1 MPLYVIY
8 PRKIHVRTRKK
19 FATVEIHTLYVIR
32 CKSVS
37 LTLKHAKRASVR
49 SQSDQTGYVVELKAP
64 CKRTQHCWPTTPNIV
79 GCYML
84 RPFAHLV
91 ACCWELLHPFAHHCQ
106 HGRNNSQH
114 CWPNNVGS
122 CCVRVQNKAAR
133 ILSLPLL
140 SKSKVATTRG
150 KIRRNNFIAVSNRS
164 LPAPHSIVV
173 IDSAAEK
180 MYPRSFFPEQTCF
193 SKSKRS
199 TVMLHLFRF

>member
-1 MPLYVIY
+1 MI
-8 PRKIHVRTRKK
+8 
-19 FATVEIHTLYVIR
+19 
-32 CKSVS
+32 
-37 LTLKHAKRASVR
+37 

-64 CKRTQHCWPTTPNIV
+64 CIRTQHCWPTTPNIV

-84 RPFAHLV
+84 RPFAPLV
-91 ACCWELLHPFAHHCQ
+91 ACCWGLLHPLAHHCQ

-133 ILSLPLL
+133 LLSLPLL
-140 SKSKVATTRG
+140 SKSKMATTRG
-150 KIRRNNFIAVSNRS
+150 KIRRNNYIAVSNRS

-173 IDSAAEK
+173 IDNAAEK
-180 MYPRSFFPEQTCF
+180 MYPCSFFPEQTCF
-193 SKSKRS
+193 SKSKKS

>member
-1 MPLYVIY
+1 MLFT
-8 PRKIHVRTRKK
+8 RVRFTWVLVKK
-19 FATVEIHTLYVIR
+19 FASVKIRTLYVIR

-37 LTLKHAKRASVR
+37 LTLKQAKRASMR
-49 SQSDQTGYVVELKAP
+49 SQSDQTGYVVGLKAP

-114 CWPNNVGS
+114 YWPNNVGS
-122 CCVRVQNKAAR
+122 CCVRVRNKATR
-133 ILSLPLL
+133 LLSLPLL
-140 SKSKVATTRG
+140 SKSKMATTRG
-150 KIRRNNFIAVSNRS
+150 KIRRNNYIAVINLS
-164 LPAPHSIVV
+164 LPASHSIIV
-173 IDSAAEK
+173 IDNAVEK
-180 MYPRSFFPEQTCF
+180 MYACSFFPEQTCF
-193 SKSKRS
+193 SKSKKS

>member
-1 MPLYVIY
+1 
-8 PRKIHVRTRKK
+8 
-19 FATVEIHTLYVIR
+19 
-32 CKSVS
+32 
-37 LTLKHAKRASVR
+37 
-49 SQSDQTGYVVELKAP
+49 
-64 CKRTQHCWPTTPNIV
+64 
-79 GCYML
+79 ML
-84 RPFAHLV
+84 RPFARLV
-91 ACCWELLHPFAHHCQ
+91 ACCWELLHPLAHHCQ

-114 CWPNNVGS
+114 CWPNNEGS
-122 CCVRVQNKAAR
+122 CCVLVQNKAAR

-193 SKSKRS
+193 SKSKKS